1 VQPVRLADMRRRGAT
16 VLVGT
21 LLLALL
27 LWQAGDV
34 KVPYVELGPGPTYN
48 TLGSADGHPVI
59 TVTNAPTSESAGQ
72 LRLMT
77 VGVHPELTLLQA
89 IRGWLADDYAVV
101 PRELVYPPNKTEQQV
116 DQENANDFKQSQ
128 TSAETVA
135 LRKLGYPVQVTIT
148 ELVAGAPADGV
159 LRVGDI
165 LTSVDGTS
173 VSSVQKLTELI
184 RAKPAGTPRVL
195 GYTRGTSSGQA
206 TLATVKADDGNPRI
220 GVRVEQK
227 QPHPFDLSIQLDRI
241 GGPSAGLM
249 FALGIYDKLS
259 PPDLTGGRIIAGTGS
274 IDDEGRVGPIG
285 GIPQK
290 LLAAKLA
297 HATIFLTPEANCAE
311 AVANAR
317 PGLMLLKVATFD
329 GALQALQ
336 TLRDGGTPALCSG

>member
-1 VQPVRLADMRRRGAT
+1 MRRRGAT

-21 LLLALL
+21 VLLALL

-34 KVPYVELGPGPTYN
+34 KVPYVELGPGPTYD

-59 TVTNAPTSESAGQ
+59 SVSGATASDSAGQ

-77 VGVHPELTLLQA
+77 VGVHPDLTLLQA

-101 PRELVYPPNKTEQQV
+101 PRELVYPPNKSEKEV

-135 LRKLGYPVQVTIT
+135 LRKLGFPVQVTIT
-148 ELVAGAPADGV
+148 EVVTGAPAEGA
-159 LRVGDI
+159 LQVGDV
-165 LTSVDGTS
+165 LTSVDGTPVTS
-173 VSSVQKLTELI
+173 VLKLTELV
-184 RAKPAGTPRVL
+184 RAKPAGASRVI
-195 GYTRGTSSGQA
+195 GYTRAGSPGQA
-206 TLATVKADDGNPRI
+206 TVVTAKSEDGNPRI

-227 QPHPFDLSIQLDRI
+227 QAHPFDLSIQLDRI

-249 FALGIYDKLS
+249 FALGIFDRLS

-274 IDDEGRVGPIG
+274 IDDEGRVGPVG

-297 HATIFLTPEANCAE
+297 KATIFLTPAANCAE
-311 AVANAR
+311 AVTNAR
-317 PGLMLLKVATFD
+317 PGLTLVKVSTFD
-329 GALQALQ
+329 EALTALQS
-336 TLRDGGTPALCSG
+336 LRDGATPALCSD